1 MKGIFITFEGLDAS
15 GKTTQIGL
23 LKRWLEEKKFDFILT
38 REPGGTAISD
48 QIRRILLDRGNT
60 GMLPVTEALLY
71 AASRAQLVGEVLL
84 PALRRGSIVI
94 SDRFLDSSIAYQSFG
109 RGLGDMVSQ
118 INEPAVAGVRPDLT
132 FLLRTDPAGMRSRR
146 AAEEEDRMDAQQTAF
161 HEEVLRGYLALAEK
175 EPERI
180 VVIDGERPAEVIAGE
195 IRRRVSEVLEK

>member
-23 LKRWLEEKKFDFILT
+23 LKRWLGEKKFDFILT
-38 REPGGTAISD
+38 REPGGTAIRDKSNVD
-48 QIRRILLDRGNT
+48 
-60 GMLPVTEALLY
+60 MAYMTEALLY
-71 AASRAQLVGEVLL
+71 AASRAQLVGEVIL